1 MRIIIVPFFC
11 HYFPFICHDSP
22 VLFADFWT
30 NCFIIFL
37 GKTESRNAAA
47 MTMPTILLLQGK
59 LKYTDL
65 HIRKP
70 LLPPLEA
77 NHAAEMCRISTPNL
91 HCFHAGDGRWVP
103 CIV

>member
-1 MRIIIVPFFC
+1 M
-11 HYFPFICHDSP
+11 
-22 VLFADFWT
+22 
-30 NCFIIFL
+30 
-37 GKTESRNAAA
+37 
-47 MTMPTILLLQGK
+47 QGK

-91 HCFHAGDGRWVP
+91 HCFHAGDGRWVRTL
-103 CIV
+103 CSVTNIYNNLYSG